1 MQKFWVYFLLF
12 CIIPLSEAESTKATP
27 EQLRLLELR
36 IEKLQ
41 AQMLNTRT
49 QFGHLQRQ
57 LQHSEEDIGEIAQRL
72 ETIHGALMD
81 KQNTLADLEQQQ
93 RTQQTQL
100 KTQRQVLAQQI
111 RAVYM
116 MGRQDYLK
124 LLLNQEDPFLI
135 GRVITYYDYIN
146 RARSRQI
153 TDINKTLQRLSAL
166 KQTIKIEKTG
176 LKELFVKQSQ
186 KKNELELSY
195 KERQTILRQLVNR
208 LANQSKELQRLQDD
222 KRQLAALLGYLE
234 DTFKKIPDSLSFQV
248 GFAKLKG
255 RLPYPVAGKVMHRFG
270 QRLVAHLKWQGMLI
284 SAAKGT
290 KVRAVAAGR
299 IAFAQWFRN
308 LGLLVI
314 IEHGDGYMSLYGHNQ
329 SIYTKTGNWVN
340 ANDVIASVGDSGGRS
355 ISALYFEIRHQGVA
369 QPPQKWLQKK
379 KRKKR

>member
-1 MQKFWVYFLLF
+1 MQKFWVYFLF
-12 CIIPLSEAESTKATP
+12 ICMTPLSVAESTKATP

-36 IEKLQ
+36 IQQLQ

-72 ETIHGALMD
+72 ETIHGALTD
-81 KQNTLADLEQQQ
+81 KQNTLTDLERQQ

-100 KTQRQVLAQQI
+100 EAQRQVLAQQI
-111 RAVYM
+111 RAVYIT
-116 MGRQDYLK
+116 GRQDYLK

-153 TDINKTLQRLSAL
+153 AEINKTLQRLSGL
-166 KQTIKIEKTG
+166 KQTIKIEKTE

-186 KKNELELSY
+186 KKHELELNY
-195 KERQTILRQLVNR
+195 KERQTILRQLANT
-208 LANQSKELQRLQDD
+208 LENQSKELQRLQED

-234 DTFKKIPDSLSFQV
+234 DTFKTIPDSLSLQV

-255 RLPYPVAGKVMHRFG
+255 QLPYPVAGKVIHHFG

-284 SAAKGT
+284 SAPKGT
-290 KVRAVAAGR
+290 KVRAVVAGR
-299 IAFAQWFRN
+299 VAFAQWFRN

-314 IEHGDGYMSLYGHNQ
+314 IEHGNGYMSLYGHNQ

-369 QPPQKWLQKK
+369 QPPQKWLRKRSKK
-379 KRKKR
+379 MK